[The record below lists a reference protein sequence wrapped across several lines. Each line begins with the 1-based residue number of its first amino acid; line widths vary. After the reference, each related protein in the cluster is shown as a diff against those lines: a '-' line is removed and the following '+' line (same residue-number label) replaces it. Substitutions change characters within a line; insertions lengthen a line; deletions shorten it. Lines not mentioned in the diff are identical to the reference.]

1 MKLAQFRQK
10 LPGIGLRKV
19 KSIIAVAIAFVIWQ
33 LVRWIVSPALEVH
46 PVFGYVYAVVEL
58 RETPEKTKAF
68 SIYRLKA
75 TAIGLALGL
84 LTLPLSVWFE
94 TAIAN
99 TFLLHI
105 ADLALILVGVLIS
118 LWVADLCKCK
128 NLCGIAAIIFILCI
142 IRDRN
147 SSVSIYMYAILRA
160 VETLVGVLAA
170 WFANAFFFRH
180 HIKKSGQTPQ

>member
-19 KSIIAVAIAFVIWQ
+19 KSVIAVAIAFVIWQ
-33 LVRWIVSPALEVH
+33 LVRWIVSLDLEVH

-58 RETPEKTKAF
+58 RETPEKTKTF

-75 TAIGLALGL
+75 TVIGLALGL
-84 LTLPLSVWFE
+84 LMLPLSVFLE
-94 TAIAN
+94 HHIPSP
-99 TFLLHI
+99 FLLHV
-105 ADLALILVGVLIS
+105 ADLGLILVGVLIS
-118 LWVADLCKCK
+118 LWIADLCKCK

-142 IRDRN
+142 IRERS

-160 VETLVGVLAA
+160 VETLVGVFAA
-170 WFANAFFFRH
+170 WLANTFFFRH
-180 HIKKSGQTPQ
+180 HGTSAPEK